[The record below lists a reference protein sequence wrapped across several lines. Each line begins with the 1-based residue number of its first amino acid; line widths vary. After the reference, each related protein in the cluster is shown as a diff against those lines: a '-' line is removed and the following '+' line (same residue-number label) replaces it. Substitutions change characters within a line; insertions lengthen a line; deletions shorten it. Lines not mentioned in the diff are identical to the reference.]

1 MTLTDDEFASIM
13 ASAKVISG
21 DITWKW
27 RAGGSPALYFRVAV
41 ESAVSSDLFV
51 QGHYRPVRQGLTYAL
66 IYNHSRRIY
75 GLDLGNEHRDPSG
88 KIVGETHK
96 HLWSEHRGDDK
107 ETYVPQDITAPA
119 SDPVAVWQQ
128 FCNEARIDHI
138 GVMNPPP
145 SIPEE
150 EK

>member
-1 MTLTDDEFASIM
+1 M
-13 ASAKVISG
+13 
-21 DITWKW
+21 
-27 RAGGSPALYFRVAV
+27 
-41 ESAVSSDLFV
+41 
-51 QGHYRPVRQGLTYAL
+51 RQGLTYAL
-66 IYNHSRRIY
+66 IYDRSRRIY